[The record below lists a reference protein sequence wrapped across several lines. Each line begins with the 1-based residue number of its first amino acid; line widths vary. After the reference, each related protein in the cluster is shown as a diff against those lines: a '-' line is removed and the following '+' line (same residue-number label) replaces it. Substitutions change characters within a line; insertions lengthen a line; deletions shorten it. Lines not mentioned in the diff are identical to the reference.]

1 MERPTR
7 IFTDIDYNRN
17 GKQIGHLYLPYS
29 VTRSAYGNIA
39 LPIAVIGNGKGPTVF
54 LQAGTHGDEFE
65 GQIALCKLVRE
76 LEPSEISGR
85 VIVMT
90 ATNLPAALAG
100 ARVSPLD
107 GGNLNRAYPGD
118 PDSGPTKAIAH
129 YVDSV
134 LFPMTDYHLDLHSGG
149 SSLDYQPFVS
159 MRRSDDPDLDRRA
172 MAALM
177 AFGGP
182 IGIVWAH
189 SLEGGFTD
197 AAAIRRGIV
206 SLGGE
211 FGGGGAVARE
221 AVGLVER
228 GIRRVLA
235 HAGIIEGSDAPPKEG
250 ETRLLEVGDRD
261 YFALAPD
268 AGLFEFAVVIGE
280 EVVAEQLCGHVH
292 FVDDPARP
300 PVPAHFRRAGT
311 VVCTRHFGRVER
323 GDCLA
328 HLATPWGR
336 SSDLAR

>member
-1 MERPTR
+1 MEKPTR
-7 IFTDIDYNRN
+7 IFGDIDYDKN
-17 GKQIGHLYLPYS
+17 GKQVAHLYLPYS

-39 LPIAVIGNGKGPTVF
+39 LPIAVIANGKGPTAF
-54 LQAGTHGDEFE
+54 LQAGTHGDEYE

-76 LEPSEISGR
+76 LEPGAIHGR

-100 ARVSPLD
+100 TRVSPLD

-118 PDSGPTKAIAH
+118 PDGGPTKAIAH
-129 YVDSV
+129 YVNSV
-134 LFPMTDYHLDLHSGG
+134 IFPMTDYHLDLHSGG

-211 FGGGGAVARE
+211 FAGGGAVTRD
-221 AVGLVER
+221 AVALVER
-228 GIRRVLA
+228 GIRRFLA
-235 HAGIIEGSDAPPKEG
+235 HAGLIEHKDSSPSEG

-261 YFALAPD
+261 CFVLAPD
-268 AGLFEFAVVIGE
+268 NGLFEFAAVIGE
-280 EVVAEQLCGHVH
+280 DVATGQLCGHVH

-311 VVCTRHFGRVER
+311 VICTRHIGRVER

-328 HLATPWGR
+328 HLATSWPG
-336 SSDLAR
+336 

>member
-1 MERPTR
+1 MEKATR
-7 IFTDIDYNRN
+7 IFGDIDFERT

-39 LPIAVIGNGKGPTVF
+39 LPIAVIAGGKGPTVF
-54 LQAGTHGDEFE
+54 LQAGTHGDEYE
-65 GQIALCKLVRE
+65 GQIALCKLVRA
-76 LEPSEISGR
+76 LEPGEINGR

-107 GGNLNRAYPGD
+107 GVNLNRAYPGD
-118 PDSGPTKAIAH
+118 PDGGPTKAIAH

-134 LFPMTDYHLDLHSGG
+134 IFPMTDYHLDLHSGG

-159 MRRSDDPDLDRRA
+159 MRRSQDPELDRRA
-172 MAALM
+172 MAALK

-182 IGIVWAH
+182 LGIVWGH
-189 SLEGGFTD
+189 TLDGGFTD

-211 FGGGGAVARE
+211 FGGGGAVMRS
-221 AVGLVER
+221 AVSLVER
-228 GIRRVLA
+228 GLQGFLA
-235 HAGIIEGSDAPPKEG
+235 HAGIVERKKPLPEG
-250 ETRLLEVGDRD
+250 ETRLFEVSGRD
-261 YFALAPD
+261 YFVLAPD
-268 AGLFEFAVVIGE
+268 TGLFEFAAVIGE
-280 EVVAEQLCGHVH
+280 EVAEGQLCGHVH

-300 PVPAHFRRAGT
+300 PVPAHFRRAGR
-311 VVCTRHFGRVER
+311 VICTRHFGRVER

-328 HLATPWGR
+328 HLATP
-336 SSDLAR
+336 LQ